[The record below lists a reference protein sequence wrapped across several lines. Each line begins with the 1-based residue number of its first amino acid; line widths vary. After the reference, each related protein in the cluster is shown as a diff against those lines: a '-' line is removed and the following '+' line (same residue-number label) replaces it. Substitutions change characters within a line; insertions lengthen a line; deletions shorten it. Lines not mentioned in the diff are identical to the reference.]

1 MRNFLIRWLLAAV
14 AVWAA
19 SRVVPGIEVET
30 VWAALLA
37 AVALGLLG
45 TVARPVVFILKILTF
60 PITVLTLGL
69 SALVLA
75 FLINALGFYLVGH
88 YGIIPGFH
96 VASGSAA
103 LLGAL
108 IVSVLNAIFGGIFRR
123 GDANE

>member
-14 AVWAA
+14 AVWAT
-19 SRVVPGIEVET
+19 SRLVPGIDVKT

-45 TVARPVVFILKILTF
+45 TVARPVVFLLKILTF

-75 FLINALGFYLVGH
+75 FAINALGFYLVGH
-88 YGIIPGFH
+88 YGIIPGFR

-108 IVSVLNAIFGGIFRR
+108 IVSVLNAIFWGIFRR
-123 GDANE
+123 VDAKE